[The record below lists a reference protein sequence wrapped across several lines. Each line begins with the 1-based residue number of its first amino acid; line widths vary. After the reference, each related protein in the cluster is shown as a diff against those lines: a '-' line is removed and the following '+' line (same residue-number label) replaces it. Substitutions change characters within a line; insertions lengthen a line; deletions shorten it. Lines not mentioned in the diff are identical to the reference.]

1 MRTEL
6 ASIVLGIV
14 LAGQFAYSADV
25 AYQLGVENPKAN
37 ESTKLEELGKFAIVN
52 REWAAPGVEQSE
64 AEISPGR
71 EFNFAKRARIHFE
84 FVERGGSVIV
94 PGPHWLDDVAWPR
107 TRAWFQRFDS
117 RLTDSGLSSY
127 FSDESIEYV
136 H

>member
-6 ASIVLGIV
+6 ASIILGIAV
-14 LAGQFAYSADV
+14 AAQFAYSADI
-25 AYQLGVENPKAN
+25 AYQLDVESLKSHEPTNA
-37 ESTKLEELGKFAIVN
+37 EELGKLTIVN
-52 REWAAPGVEQSE
+52 REWGARGVEQSE
-64 AEISPGR
+64 TELPPIR
-71 EFNFAKRARIHFE
+71 EFDFAKRPRRLRFE

-107 TRAWFQRFDS
+107 TRAWFQRFDW

-127 FSDESIEYV
+127 FSDEYI